1 MTDMELKEIKN
12 HYFSLFDKLYNES
25 AWFME
30 MVDVKFNG
38 RLAKQCDYDIHIA
51 AEPLGMSFAS
61 GCYKGCFISDTCD
74 WVVKIPF
81 GSQVNS
87 CAQELRIYGVAVER
101 RLEEFFAEVYY
112 LGEYKGCPVY
122 AYPYAEIDEGKIT
135 EYLKADVKNYFSH
148 SEYSFEEEGG
158 FWDDPCEEIGC
169 VVDQMFKMGNRLSS
183 FINEFGICD
192 LHLGNCGFINE
203 HFVFTDYASN

>member
-1 MTDMELKEIKN
+1 MTEKKLNEIKN
-12 HYFSLFDKLYNES
+12 HYFGLFDRLYNES
-25 AWFME
+25 VWFME
-30 MVDVKFNG
+30 MVDAKFNG
-38 RLAKQCDYDIHIA
+38 NLARECDYDIHIA
-51 AEPLGMSFAS
+51 VEPLGLSFAS

-87 CAQELRIYGVAVER
+87 CEQECQIYGAAIER
-101 RLEEFFAEVYY
+101 GLEYFFAEVYY

-122 AYPYAEIDEGKIT
+122 AYPYAEIDTGKIT
-135 EYLKADVKNYFSH
+135 EYLEADVKNYFSH
-148 SEYSFEEEGG
+148 SEHSFEEEGW
-158 FWDDPCEEIGC
+158 FWDDPCEQIGY
-169 VVDQMFKMGNRLSS
+169 VIDQMFKMSNRLSS
-183 FINEFGICD
+183 FLDEFDICD